1 MLEGKKI
8 LPNKILV
15 KRVIIKKDRTDSG
28 IIIPDVAE
36 EVTFVGE
43 VILVGDVP
51 AKLQEPIKIGD
62 RVMYP
67 PRAFQ
72 KVREDDID
80 YALLNYTDVLLFW

>member
-15 KRVIIKKDRTDSG
+15 KRVIIKKDKTDSG

-43 VILVGDVP
+43 VILVGDTV
-51 AKLQEPIKIGD
+51 AKLAEPIKIGD

-72 KVREDDID
+72 KVRVDDID